1 MFLFEGPF
9 GSVLHIT
16 DCLSALTPHLARRI
30 DYLFLAR
37 CSLRFPATQD
47 SIRQEDVLVGVSKA
61 FGSKIYVD
69 REKNSDCHQRLA
81 HVTPEILAAD
91 DAAPSTRFHVLSF
104 PRLSEQAT
112 EILAQARA
120 ARQLKPLI
128 IRPSSQWYAYYDPPP
143 PEEAST
149 QQQQQKPVL
158 TEAMCDELGVWHV
171 CLSMHS
177 SREELE
183 QALGILKPK
192 WVVYTISAQAVLLT
206 VEAVE
211 KLEEVFSACAPSN
224 DISQALEEGA
234 EATVV
239 DFEVRVEPPV
249 TLFRSTRHSKPIQVV
264 GLTEAATREQN
275 PVSDESELLNDIK
288 SDGGVEVVDLTEGGK
303 KEHNLGAETEH
314 DRGNREAELGAQ
326 EQNLNARARLT
337 VGVCRHKVIADEGTE
352 ATEGMVSAAHVPEDG
367 TTVTLGTGRSTDHQY
382 SERASDS
389 STAVGSSKGLNAS
402 LRRLYKSMNVL
413 VSRPLPSLV
422 QLMAAS
428 KRPRVSQTAQ
438 L

>member
-1 MFLFEGPF
+1 
-9 GSVLHIT
+9 
-16 DCLSALTPHLARRI
+16 
-30 DYLFLAR
+30 
-37 CSLRFPATQD
+37 
-47 SIRQEDVLVGVSKA
+47 
-61 FGSKIYVD
+61 
-69 REKNSDCHQRLA
+69 
-81 HVTPEILAAD
+81 
-91 DAAPSTRFHVLSF
+91 
-104 PRLSEQAT
+104 
-112 EILAQARA
+112 
-120 ARQLKPLI
+120 
-128 IRPSSQWYAYYDPPP
+128 
-143 PEEAST
+143 
-149 QQQQQKPVL
+149 
-158 TEAMCDELGVWHV
+158 
-171 CLSMHS
+171 
-177 SREELE
+177 
-183 QALGILKPK
+183 
-192 WVVYTISAQAVLLT
+192 
-206 VEAVE
+206 
-211 KLEEVFSACAPSN
+211 
-224 DISQALEEGA
+224 
-234 EATVV
+234 
-239 DFEVRVEPPV
+239 
-249 TLFRSTRHSKPIQVV
+249 VV

-389 STAVGSSKGLNAS
+389 STTFGSSKGLNAS
-402 LRRLYKSMNVL
+402 LRRLYRSMNVL

-422 QLMAAS
+422 QLTAAS